1 MPTIHIRVAVLFLII
16 SFWSSAAAQEL
27 AQEVEVI
34 KVDTSLVA
42 VNVTVTD
49 EKKRYLSDLTIESFH
64 VTEQGRPVKIEFF
77 DSKGPASIVFVID
90 TSASM
95 HGEKWEQ
102 LNQGLKKFLS
112 RARED
117 NDYSLVLF
125 DDNARLIAES
135 VGPGELLNYLEKPN
149 RNGHTALYDGV
160 QLGLK
165 VLGRVPKRHKAMVV
179 LSDGEDNRSLVTFA
193 DIEQAVLT
201 SRVTIYAIG
210 VVVQDRKL
218 FPHEEKGKE
227 NLNQLAQVSG
237 GLAHF
242 PRAHKIRNT
251 LEQIQDDLSNHYT
264 LGYYA
269 ADKTPG
275 WRRIEVKVSQQRA
288 HLRYQAK
295 YLIR

>member
-16 SFWSSAAAQEL
+16 SFWSSAAAQVL
-27 AQEVEVI
+27 AQEFEVI

-49 EKKRYLSDLTIESFH
+49 EKKRHLSDLKIESFR
-64 VTEQGRPVKIEFF
+64 VSEQGKPVKIEFF
-77 DSKGPASIVFVID
+77 ESQGPASIVFVID

-95 HGEKWEQ
+95 VGEKWDQ
-102 LNQGLKKFLS
+102 LKQGMKRFLS

-117 NDYSLVLF
+117 NDYSLIFF
-125 DDNARLIAES
+125 DDNAGLVAES
-135 VGPGELLNYLEKPN
+135 VGPGELPKYLDTPN
-149 RNGHTALYDGV
+149 KNAHTALYDGV

-165 VLGRVPKRHKAMVV
+165 VLARVPKRHKAMVV
-179 LSDGEDNRSLVTFA
+179 LSDGEDNCSVATFA
-193 DIEQAVLT
+193 EIEQAVFS

-210 VVVQDRKL
+210 VVVQDRNL
-218 FPHEEKGKE
+218 FPHEKKGRE

-242 PRAHKIRNT
+242 PRADKIRNT
-251 LEQIQDDLSNHYT
+251 LEKIEDDLSNHYT

-275 WRRIEVKVSQQRA
+275 WRRIEVRVSLQHAR
-288 HLRYQAK
+288 LRYQEK